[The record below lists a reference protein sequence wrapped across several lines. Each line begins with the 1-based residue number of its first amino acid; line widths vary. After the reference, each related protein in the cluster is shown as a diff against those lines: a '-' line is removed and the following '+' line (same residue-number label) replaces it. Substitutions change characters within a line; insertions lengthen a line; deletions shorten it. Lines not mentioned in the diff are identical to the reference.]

1 LTPRR
6 LLLSIGIVVLVGSS
20 SLMKTAR
27 AEAPRYAQRPLSEAL
42 EDLRSRG
49 VHLIYSSDLVRP
61 EMIVGSE
68 PEAGEP
74 RVILE
79 RLLAPFGLASADG
92 PGGTVMVVP
101 SGNPIPPPSGVSG
114 IVRSQGDGRPV
125 RKAQILVAGTEVRG
139 WSGEDGAF
147 GLLRVPPGRYT
158 LEVKAPGL
166 PQQRFPN
173 VAVLPGKVTEVLLD
187 LALLGTL
194 RENIQVESGP
204 APPGGDQTEPRHSL
218 THDDLQ
224 RRSRL
229 GDDVQR
235 ALAGSPGMVTADK
248 SAALGVRGGDPSETL
263 VLLDGLEIDEPVH
276 LRDFLGFSSIIDAR
290 AVARADL
297 LAGGFTAEYGDH
309 FSGIVDL
316 TTVDRDDADRTLVST
331 SLIDSALLT
340 GGAFRDAEG
349 GWLVSGRTWYPDS
362 VLDVVDPGGEDI
374 SPTYHDVL
382 AKFDLH
388 GKDGSRL
395 GGNVLATLESVD
407 FVSDPGDD
415 RVTSRNASQY
425 AWIHFDAPWTE
436 RLYSR
441 TLIFYGRVG
450 RSRAGRTT
458 VAETGMAQVRDERL
472 FSSQGLR
479 QEWLLQASGRS
490 SLKWGTGAKWM
501 NADYEYS
508 SHSEGIAP
516 LFGGGVPPATDR
528 SMVLSPAGASYEAF
542 LTHRMRWTPALTVET
557 GVRWDAQTLQGQH
570 QISPRLNLLFA
581 PSERNALRA
590 AWGRYA
596 QSQAVSQL
604 PVEEGESAFRGAE
617 HGEHRL
623 VGLDHF
629 FGNGLALS
637 VQAYSKTMWDVRPR
651 YENLFNPIQI
661 FPEVQPDRIR
671 LAPSRANAKGVELLL
686 SAERGRSFSWS
697 ASYALASAE
706 DEIGGRWVP
715 RSWDQRHAFNFNLSY
730 RRGDSWSLD
739 LAGAYHSGWPTTS
752 VAATSATAP
761 DGSATI
767 VPVLGP
773 RNAARFPAYQRLDL
787 KAGKK
792 FHLDHSTLTAFVEVT
807 NLTGRDNVCC
817 VESFRFTPRADETVQ
832 VDRREGFWLRQLP
845 VAGLIWE
852 FGR

>member
-6 LLLSIGIVVLVGSS
+6 LLLSIGIAAFLWSS
-20 SLMKTAR
+20 SLPQAAR
-27 AEAPRYAQRPLSEAL
+27 ADAPKYAQRPLSEAL

-61 EMIVGSE
+61 EMIVRSE

-74 RVILE
+74 RLILE
-79 RLLAPFGLASADG
+79 HLLAPFGLASADG
-92 PGGTVMVVP
+92 PGGTVLIVP
-101 SGNPIPPPSGVSG
+101 AEDPGPAASGVSG
-114 IVRSQGDGRPV
+114 RIRSQGEGRPV
-125 RKAQILVAGTEVRG
+125 REAQILVAGTEIRG
-139 WSGEDGAF
+139 ASGEDGAF
-147 GLLRVPPGRYT
+147 GVLRVPPGRYT

-166 PQQRFPN
+166 PKQRFPDI
-173 VAVLPGKVTEVLLD
+173 VVLPGKVTDVLLD
-187 LALLGTL
+187 LPLLGTL
-194 RENIQVESGP
+194 RERIQVESGP
-204 APPGGDQTEPRHSL
+204 APPGGDQPEPRRSL
-218 THDDLQ
+218 THEDLQ

-229 GDDVQR
+229 GDDLQR
-235 ALAGSPGMVTADK
+235 ALAGSPGIVTADK

-263 VLLDGLEIDEPVH
+263 VLLDGLEIDEPLH
-276 LRDFLGFSSIIDAR
+276 LRDFLGFSSVIDAR
-290 AVARADL
+290 AIARADL
-297 LAGGFTAEYGDH
+297 LGGGFTAEYGDH

-316 TTVDRDDADRTLVST
+316 TTVDRDDADRSLMST

-340 GGAFRDAEG
+340 GGPFRAADGA
-349 GWLVSGRTWYPDS
+349 WLVSGRTWYPDS

-388 GKDGSRL
+388 GKNGSRL
-395 GGNVLATLESVD
+395 GGDVLATLEGVD
-407 FVSDPGDD
+407 FVSDPGDG
-415 RVTSRNASQY
+415 RVSARNASQY
-425 AWIHFDAPWTE
+425 AWIHFDAPWTD
-436 RLYSR
+436 RLYSN
-441 TLIFYGRVG
+441 TLVFYGRVG
-450 RSRAGRTT
+450 RSRAGRTN
-458 VAETGMAQVRDERL
+458 VGETGTAQVSDERL

-479 QEWLLQASGRS
+479 QEWIFQTSGRS

-508 SHSEGIAP
+508 SHSEGIAS
-516 LFGGGVPPATDR
+516 LSGAVSPATDR
-528 SMVLSPAGASYEAF
+528 SMILSPSGASYEAF
-542 LTHRMRWTPALTVET
+542 LTHRVRWTPALTVET

-581 PSERNALRA
+581 PNERNALRA
-590 AWGRYA
+590 AWGRYS
-596 QSQAVSQL
+596 QSQTVSQL
-604 PVEEGESAFRGAE
+604 PVEEGESAFRGVE
-617 HGEHRL
+617 RGEHRL
-623 VGLDHF
+623 VGFDHF

-637 VQAYSKTMWDVRPR
+637 VQAYSKEMWDVRPR
-651 YENLFNPIQI
+651 YENLFNPIQL
-661 FPEVQPDRIR
+661 FPEVEPDRIH
-671 LAPSRANAKGVELLL
+671 LAPSRASAKGIELLV
-686 SAERGRSFSWS
+686 SAESGRSLSWS

-706 DEIGGRWVP
+706 DEIDGRWVP

-730 RRGDSWSLD
+730 RRGDSWTLD

-761 DGSATI
+761 DGSVTI
-767 VPVLGP
+767 LPVLGR

-787 KAGKK
+787 KAGKR
-792 FHLDHSTLTAFVEVT
+792 FRLEHSTLTAFVEVT
-807 NLTGRDNVCC
+807 NLTGRHNVCC
-817 VESFRFTPRADETVQ
+817 VESFAFTPRADGTVQ

>member
-6 LLLSIGIVVLVGSS
+6 LLLSIGIAVLAGSS
-20 SLMKTAR
+20 SFPR
-27 AEAPRYAQRPLSEAL
+27 AAPTEAPRYAQRPLSEVL
-42 EDLRSRG
+42 EDLRTRG
-49 VHLIYSSDLVRP
+49 LHLIYSSDLVRP
-61 EMIVGSE
+61 EMIVRSE

-92 PGGTVMVVP
+92 PGGTVLIVP
-101 SGNPIPPPSGVSG
+101 AGDPAPPPSGVSG
-114 IVRSQGDGRPV
+114 IVRAQGDGRPV
-125 RKAQILVAGTEVRG
+125 REAQILVAGTEVRG
-139 WSGEDGAF
+139 ASGEDGAF
-147 GLLRVPPGRYT
+147 GLLQVPPGRYT

-166 PQQRFPN
+166 PRQRFPDI
-173 VAVLPGKVTEVLLD
+173 AVLPGKVTEIRLD
-187 LALLGTL
+187 LALLATL
-194 RENIQVESGP
+194 RERIQVESGP
-204 APPGGDQTEPRHSL
+204 APPGGDQPETRRSL
-218 THDDLQ
+218 NHEDLQ
-224 RRSRL
+224 RKSRL

-290 AVARADL
+290 AVARADF

-316 TTVDRDDADRTLVST
+316 TTVDRDNADRTLAST

-340 GGAFRDAEG
+340 GGPFRDAEG

-362 VLDVVDPGGEDI
+362 VLDIVDPGGEDI
-374 SPTYHDVL
+374 SPTYQDVL

-388 GKDGSRL
+388 GKGGSQL
-395 GGNVLATLESVD
+395 GGDVLATLESVD
-407 FVSDPGDD
+407 FASDPGDD

-425 AWIHFDAPWTE
+425 AWLHFDSPWTD
-436 RLYSR
+436 RLYSS

-479 QEWLLQASGRS
+479 QEWILQTSPRS

-501 NADYEYS
+501 SADYEYS
-508 SHSEGIAP
+508 SHSEGIAS
-516 LFGGGVPPATDR
+516 LFGGASPAADR
-528 SMVLSPAGASYEAF
+528 SMILSPSGASYDAF
-542 LTHRMRWTPALTVET
+542 LTHRVQWTPALTVET
-557 GVRWDAQTLQGQH
+557 GVRWDAQTLQGEH

-581 PSERNALRA
+581 PGERNAVRA
-590 AWGRYA
+590 AWGRYS
-596 QSQAVSQL
+596 QSQTVSQL
-604 PVEEGESAFRGAE
+604 PVEEGESEFRGAE

-623 VGLDHF
+623 VGFDHF
-629 FGNGLALS
+629 FRNGLALS
-637 VQAYSKTMWDVRPR
+637 VQAYSKAMRDVRPR
-651 YENLFNPIQI
+651 YENLLNPIQI

-671 LAPSRANAKGVELLL
+671 LAPSRARAQGVELLL
-686 SAERGRSFSWS
+686 AAERGRSFSWS

-706 DEIGGRWVP
+706 DEIDGRWVP
-715 RSWDQRHAFNFNLSY
+715 RSWDQRQAFNFSLSY

-739 LAGAYHSGWPTTS
+739 LGGAYHSGWPTTS

-761 DGSATI
+761 DGSVTI
-767 VPVLGP
+767 VPVLGR

-792 FHLDHSTLTAFVEVT
+792 FHLDRSTLTAFVEVT

-817 VESFRFTPRADETVQ
+817 VESFGFTPQADGTVQ